1 MVDTEGRVGRG
12 GTFVRK
18 HAVEPNSKV
27 TLLRQDPA
35 ADNLFIMIGP
45 R

>member
-1 MVDTEGRVGRG
+1 MADTEGRIGRG

-18 HAVEPNSKV
+18 HAVEPNSKL

-35 ADNLFIMIGP
+35 AANLPATIGA
-45 R
+45 

>member
-1 MVDTEGRVGRG
+1 MADAEGRIGTG

-18 HAVEPNSKV
+18 HAVERNSKL

-35 ADNLFIMIGP
+35 AANLVTMMGA